1 MEIVNR
7 VGKEDYHMHSW
18 DYSDGAD
25 SVEQIIEYAKELGL
39 ERIAITDHSQAC
51 LNELNKKRKDKLPH
65 VPREE
70 YYSFAEQELD
80 EKEIDVIF
88 GIEGDL
94 LNEEGY
100 ICQDIQGISTD
111 FLILAAH
118 IMVYS
123 SEPENL
129 TEGMIKAIER
139 YDKNIKFIAH
149 PYLKEYENLDI
160 EKLIE
165 VANDYE
171 IPLEL
176 NCGCIIK
183 DKINLDLLEKVL
195 QESQQIYI
203 NSDSHNLNELGTSTS
218 KGLDYLK
225 RVGISIPK

>member
-1 MEIVNR
+1 MEIVNK
-7 VGKEDYHMHSW
+7 VGKEDYHTHSR
-18 DYSDGAD
+18 DYSDGEA
-25 SVEQIIEYAKELGL
+25 SVEQIVEYAKELGL
-39 ERIAITDHSQAC
+39 KRIAITDHSQAC
-51 LNELNKKRKDKLPH
+51 LDELNKKRKDKLPH

-70 YYSFAEQELD
+70 YNSFAQQEED
-80 EKEIDVIF
+80 GREIEVIF

-94 LNEEGY
+94 LNEEGD

-118 IMVYS
+118 KMVYL
-123 SEPENL
+123 SEPEKL

-139 YDKNIKFIAH
+139 YYEDIQFIAH
-149 PYLKEYENLDI
+149 PYLKEYGDLDV
-160 EKLIE
+160 EKVVE

-176 NCGCIIK
+176 NCGCLIK
-183 DKINLDLLEKVL
+183 GKVNLNHLKKVL

-203 NSDSHNLNELGTSTS
+203 NSDSHNLNELGNSIS

-225 RVGISIPK
+225 RLGIYIPK